1 MNIKTSEVTHT
12 KREVGIWNRGVK
24 FGAVIRMS
32 GAPNQENQANEQFCL
47 FIHCVLRVLITS
59 STTINEHGMYAAP
72 KTTNDSF
79 GKSFTSNRNTI
90 FYCCSQLSGFIKVEV
105 LKNADPTH

>member
-1 MNIKTSEVTHT
+1 MIIKTSEVTHT
-12 KREVGIWNRGVK
+12 KREIHIWNIGLK

-32 GAPNQENQANEQFCL
+32 GAPNQANEKFCL
-47 FIHCVLRVLITS
+47 FFHCVLRVLITS
-59 STTINEHGMYAAP
+59 STIINEHGVYAAL
-72 KTTNDSF
+72 KTSNDSF

-90 FYCCSQLSGFIKVEV
+90 FYRCSQLSGFVKVEV